1 MNAILASILWSY
13 VLVYI
18 DDIVVYSTTFED
30 HLKHLDSVL
39 DKIAKAHITLSPP
52 KCHIGYQSLVLL
64 GQKVSRLGISTHK
77 EKVDA
82 IQAVKPPTKVAELQ
96 SFLGMVN
103 YFSNYIPFYA
113 WITKPLYTMLR
124 KDTPWN
130 WAKAPARAFDLCK
143 EALTM
148 SPVLGYPISGLG
160 YRLYTDASD
169 HGIGAVLQQV
179 QPIRVKD
186 LRGTRTYTRL
196 KDAHDSKKPLP
207 SLVTNIKEENSQIPP
222 SLTWAK
228 NFEETEVWVERVI
241 TYWSRLFKQVEK
253 NYTITEKEALALKE
267 ALVKFQP
274 IIEGEEIIAITDHSA
289 LTWSRTYQ
297 NINRR
302 LTTYGAMFAGFNE
315 KLKIVHRAGRVH
327 SNVNPLS
334 RLRRR
339 IPFYD
344 APIMTTILKSSLT
357 PCKSW
362 ISMRNIE
369 IKWNLWPY
377 EYSPLTSI
385 TNLKPRST

>member
-1 MNAILASILWSY
+1 M
-13 VLVYI
+13 VL
-18 DDIVVYSTTFED
+18 E
-30 HLKHLDSVL
+30 
-39 DKIAKAHITLSPP
+39 KIAKANITLSPP

-82 IQAVKPPTKVAELQ
+82 IQAVKPPTKIAELQ

-113 WITKPLYTMLR
+113 WITKPLYSLLR
-124 KDTPWN
+124 KDTPWK
-130 WAKAPARAFDLCK
+130 WSEAPARAFDLCK

-148 SPVLGYPISGLG
+148 SPVLGYPISRLG
-160 YRLYTDASD
+160 YRLYTNASD

-186 LRGTRTYTRL
+186 LRGMKTYVRL
-196 KDAHDSKKPLP
+196 RDAFDSKKPLP
-207 SLVTNIKEENSQIPP
+207 SLVTTIKEEALQIPL

-228 NFEETEVWVERVI
+228 NFEETEVWIKRVI
-241 TYWSRLFKQVEK
+241 VYWSRLFKQAEK

-274 IIEGEEIIAITDHSA
+274 VIEGEEIIAITDHSA

-302 LTTYGAMFAGFNE
+302 LTTYGATFAGFNE

-327 SNVNPLS
+327 SNVDPLS

-344 APIMTTILKSSLT
+344 APHYNNDPQIELNSSQVLDYYEKYREKVESMT
-357 PCKSW
+357 
-362 ISMRNIE
+362 
-369 IKWNLWPY
+369 Y
-377 EYSPLTSI
+377 
-385 TNLKPRST
+385 